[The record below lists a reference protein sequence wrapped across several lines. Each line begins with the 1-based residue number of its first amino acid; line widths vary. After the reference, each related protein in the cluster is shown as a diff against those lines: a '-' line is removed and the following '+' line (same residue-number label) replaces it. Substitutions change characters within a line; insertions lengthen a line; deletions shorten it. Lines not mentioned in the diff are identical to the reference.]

1 MDLQLPG
8 VFNIRLKSFL
18 KCWFNPISVNF
29 LCVQQVKHNEPSGA
43 PGPAVK
49 ESGKMISELEALM
62 YEPFF
67 VMLLESHPHRCE
79 HMNIWGPVLG

>member
-1 MDLQLPG
+1 MNLRLPG

-43 PGPAVK
+43 PPGPAVK
-49 ESGKMISELEALM
+49 ESGKMISW
-62 YEPFF
+62 
-67 VMLLESHPHRCE
+67 VRGT
-79 HMNIWGPVLG
+79 WV